1 MCHDVSFVI
10 RPVRALARDY
20 NERPRRADTEYILFA
35 QCLPESA
42 PQCDKMK
49 RFWAILDLRCNSEIP
64 VSFPFCRPP
73 ATLSRFRIAG
83 FGRVAAGTHAG
94 CGGHVVDAEQLGAW
108 LVGHM
113 TAITLDQLF
122 LGWRDRIAVRDAS
135 GTFRKGTMT
144 AIVGPNGAGK
154 TTLIRGIMGQI
165 SPLRGH
171 IRLGVSSKA
180 DLACMPQT
188 DQLDQSFP
196 ITAYDLVA
204 LGAWRRVGAWRGYQE
219 DEHVRVQDALKQ
231 VGMADYA
238 ASFIT
243 TLSGGQLQ
251 RVLFA
256 RLLMHDAQIMLLDE
270 PFAAVDRA
278 TTDDLL
284 AILAQWK
291 EQGRTVIVVLHD
303 LDVVRAH
310 FPQTLL
316 LARQV
321 VHWGPT
327 AEALTPENL
336 HLARHLCAGDG
347 L

>member
-1 MCHDVSFVI
+1 
-10 RPVRALARDY
+10 
-20 NERPRRADTEYILFA
+20 
-35 QCLPESA
+35 
-42 PQCDKMK
+42 MK
-49 RFWAILDLRCNSEIP
+49 RFWLTHDSPDNREIAIPIL
-64 VSFPFCRPP
+64 FCRP
-73 ATLSRFRIAG
+73 ATQVSRLGLAG
-83 FGRVAAGTHAG
+83 LGPVAAGAHVR
-94 CGGHVVDAEQLGAW
+94 GGGRVVAAQWLGAG
-108 LVGHM
+108 LVGSM

-122 LGWRDRIAVRDAS
+122 LGWRDRIAVRDVS

-180 DLACMPQT
+180 DLACMPQS

-204 LGAWRRVGAWRGYQE
+204 LGAWRRVGAWRGYRE
-219 DEHVRVQDALKQ
+219 AEHARAQQALEQ
-231 VGMADYA
+231 VGMADAA

-284 AILAQWK
+284 AILSEWK
-291 EQGRTVIVVLHD
+291 AQGRTVIVVLHD
-303 LDVVRAH
+303 LDVVREH

-321 VHWGPT
+321 VHWGRT
-327 AEALTPENL
+327 ADALTPENL
-336 HLARHLCAGDG
+336 HLARHLCAGG
-347 L
+347 EL